1 MIHKVRRDI
10 KVKILP
16 VEGALV
22 FDPID
27 MSFIVCEK
35 NPEEREAAVKKAA
48 PRMKAWLSNIK
59 IKKTASE
66 TILTV
71 KNNIKPLIIIP

>member
-1 MIHKVRRDI
+1 MIHEVRRDI
-10 KVKILP
+10 KVKVLP
-16 VEGALV
+16 VDGALV
-22 FDPID
+22 LDPYD

-35 NPEEREAAVKKAA
+35 NPEEREDAIKKAV
-48 PRMKAWLSNIK
+48 PKMKAWLSNIK

>member
-1 MIHKVRRDI
+1 MIHEVRRDI

-35 NPEEREAAVKKAA
+35 NTDSQK
-48 PRMKAWLSNIK
+48 
-59 IKKTASE
+59 
-66 TILTV
+66 
-71 KNNIKPLIIIP
+71 